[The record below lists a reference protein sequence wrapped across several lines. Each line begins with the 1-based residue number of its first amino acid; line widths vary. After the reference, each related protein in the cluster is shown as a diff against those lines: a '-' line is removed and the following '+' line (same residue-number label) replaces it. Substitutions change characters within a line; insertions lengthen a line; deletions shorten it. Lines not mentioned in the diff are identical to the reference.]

1 MRKRATE
8 RLSVKKRRSKDDA
21 TVSDEPEE
29 EVSPKRRMSQTS
41 MVDMM
46 KESMTVKQKYQE
58 EQGQISRELDLRAA
72 EVATTAAVSKH
83 ANPAATAIPTT
94 ATSNDHGNVQYLK

>member
-8 RLSVKKRRSKDDA
+8 RFSVKKRRSKDDA

-41 MVDMM
+41 MV
-46 KESMTVKQKYQE
+46 
-58 EQGQISRELDLRAA
+58 
-72 EVATTAAVSKH
+72 AVSYTH
-83 ANPAATAIPTT
+83 LTLPT
-94 ATSNDHGNVQYLK
+94 NREV